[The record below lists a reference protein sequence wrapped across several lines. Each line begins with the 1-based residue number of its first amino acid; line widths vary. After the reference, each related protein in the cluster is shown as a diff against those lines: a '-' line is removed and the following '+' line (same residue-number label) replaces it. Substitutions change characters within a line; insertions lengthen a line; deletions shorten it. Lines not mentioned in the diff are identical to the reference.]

1 MRTEERVASRQSCYR
16 KATYALRPS
25 VIGPTPSSRLRAPTG
40 HSTISGLTPSDRAVL
55 SPWRE
60 PVERL
65 ATPLPLANFCPM
77 LTLDHSPVSSS
88 PEILGGIVV
97 FRGTR
102 VPVQSLIDYL
112 QDGYSLAQFLEFF
125 PTVDPEDARDFL
137 RLVRNTPP

>member
-1 MRTEERVASRQSCYR
+1 MSKAGFSSEERGAGS
-16 KATYALRPS
+16 KE
-25 VIGPTPSSRLRAPTG
+25 RAG
-40 HSTISGLTPSDRAVL
+40 NLSIVKRLTPSFPPSLRPPPSDLWHPFSVL
-55 SPWRE
+55 PPWRE

-88 PEILGGIVV
+88 PEILGGTVV

>member
-1 MRTEERVASRQSCYR
+1 
-16 KATYALRPS
+16 
-25 VIGPTPSSRLRAPTG
+25 
-40 HSTISGLTPSDRAVL
+40 
-55 SPWRE
+55 
-60 PVERL
+60 
-65 ATPLPLANFCPM
+65 M

-88 PEILGGIVV
+88 PEILGGTVV

-137 RLVRNTPP
+137 RLVRTTPP

>member
-1 MRTEERVASRQSCYR
+1 
-16 KATYALRPS
+16 
-25 VIGPTPSSRLRAPTG
+25 
-40 HSTISGLTPSDRAVL
+40 
-55 SPWRE
+55 
-60 PVERL
+60 
-65 ATPLPLANFCPM
+65 M

-88 PEILGGIVV
+88 PEILGGTVV

-137 RLVRNTPP
+137 RLVRDTPP